1 MTLNPYSADTTRNW
15 EFAQANNFPR
25 TSEYCPAVQAGP
37 YIVASC
43 KLRLCYAEIVTDF
56 PDEFHSE
63 LCRSLGHICNVAT
76 FLGFFINGG
85 KREFRHGVY
94 ISLGHDFFGKLGP
107 DLHFSIYE

>member
-1 MTLNPYSADTTRNW
+1 MPRSLQI
-15 EFAQANNFPR
+15 FR
-25 TSEYCPAVQAGP
+25 TSFIQ
-37 YIVASC
+37 S
-43 KLRLCYAEIVTDF
+43 YAARSATYANVT
-56 PDEFHSE
+56 
-63 LCRSLGHICNVAT
+63 T